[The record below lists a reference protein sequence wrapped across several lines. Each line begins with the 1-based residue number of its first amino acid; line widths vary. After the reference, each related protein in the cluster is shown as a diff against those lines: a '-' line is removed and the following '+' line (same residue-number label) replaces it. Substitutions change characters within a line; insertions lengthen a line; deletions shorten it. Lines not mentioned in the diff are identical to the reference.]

1 MVLVKLHR
9 YKSIKIIKAI
19 CDKNWKYGTVC
30 TAIVPSVCNH
40 FNAPRLISR
49 NVHRI
54 VWLAHPYDHC
64 SWFTHR
70 KLLFELVF
78 STFHENVP
86 FNQFTEIWWQIF
98 ERDEC
103 VCVCV
108 CPDGTIEQ
116 MDSANK
122 ALNKHSDDTQ
132 WNQMDKLLQSWRC
145 ELTNEK
151 WINTENTLN
160 WIELI
165 SLWLPSNISF
175 YFLDTPIDVVVWH
188 CSFTF
193 QKLHQMWS
201 QAKQIEK
208 HWFNFVWWV
217 RGEVML
223 DFWFFCC
230 CWSKQMVRCGKTIF
244 STH

>member
-1 MVLVKLHR
+1 MHLDWFLEMFIASFGWLIHM
-9 YKSIKIIKAI
+9 IIALDLPTENCWLSWYFPHFTKMFHSSNLPRFVG
-19 CDKNWKYGTVC
+19 KFSNEM
-30 TAIVPSVCNH
+30 SVCVYVLMVQLN
-40 FNAPRLISR
+40 R
-49 NVHRI
+49 
-54 VWLAHPYDHC
+54 W
-64 SWFTHR
+64 T
-70 KLLFELVF
+70 
-78 STFHENVP
+78 VP
-86 FNQFTEIWWQIF
+86 
-98 ERDEC
+98 
-103 VCVCV
+103 
-108 CPDGTIEQ
+108 
-116 MDSANK
+116 NK

-160 WIELI
+160 WMKLI
-165 SLWLPSNISF
+165 SLWLPSDISI

-223 DFWFFCC
+223 DFWFFFCC
-230 CWSKQMVRCGKTIF
+230 CWSKQMVRCGKTVF